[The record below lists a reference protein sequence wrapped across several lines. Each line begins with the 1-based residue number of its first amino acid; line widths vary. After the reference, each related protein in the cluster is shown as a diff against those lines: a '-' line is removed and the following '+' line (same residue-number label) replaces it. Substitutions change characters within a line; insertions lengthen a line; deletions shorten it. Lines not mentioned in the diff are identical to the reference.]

1 MIIIVP
7 FEPKP
12 QDRVRCTCRGGRFAS
27 AYEKKAM
34 KDWRNAVT
42 EWFMENHK
50 GEFFDK
56 PTRVE
61 VTFYMKAPN
70 VMSNKP
76 SPRSLPKTW
85 DKYYRFTEE
94 RIWHDKKID
103 IDNLMKSVF
112 DSMTK
117 SKVVWTDDGIV
128 SEVTARKLYSP
139 NPRIELKIEELN
151 ESK

>member
-1 MIIIVP
+1 
-7 FEPKP
+7 
-12 QDRVRCTCRGGRFAS
+12 
-27 AYEKKAM
+27 
-34 KDWRNAVT
+34 
-42 EWFMENHK
+42 
-50 GEFFDK
+50 
-56 PTRVE
+56 
-61 VTFYMKAPN
+61 MKAPN

-151 ESK
+151 EL

>member
-42 EWFMENHK
+42 EWFKENYK

-70 VMSNKP
+70 VISNKP
-76 SPRSLPKTW
+76 IPRSLTMTL
-85 DKYYRFTEE
+85 DK
-94 RIWHDKKID
+94 
-103 IDNLMKSVF
+103 
-112 DSMTK
+112 
-117 SKVVWTDDGIV
+117 
-128 SEVTARKLYSP
+128 
-139 NPRIELKIEELN
+139 
-151 ESK
+151 